1 MAKNP
6 PSQPPARPP
15 AGRRDDPAE
24 QWRHHRRAVR
34 AGQALMLIGGLV
46 VIVHV
51 VAHLAGSPSGWVDLA
66 AGYPTGG
73 LIFLAGVVTAGR
85 AEPKARRR

>member
-1 MAKNP
+1 
-6 PSQPPARPP
+6 
-15 AGRRDDPAE
+15 
-24 QWRHHRRAVR
+24 
-34 AGQALMLIGGLV
+34 MLIGGLV